1 MRLSDIP
8 ERPLQIVYFDH
19 VKIEDYVVDE
29 RTGETGYPWLTL
41 AIDANT
47 RMIAGFHLSLAPPSR
62 VSLSLCLLHAVCDK
76 ARWMKQH
83 GLTGDWPA
91 AGLPETIAVDPQSIF
106 GFRQLARAW
115 RDQGIATASE
125 SISSS
130 VFGVRATHMFGG
142 RFGKVAVAKAN
153 GVSWTP
159 RAPRHLRRALARDI
173 REVEFAVG
181 DGLVNDYH
189 HRAHKDTGRTPLD
202 GWREAEAAAPLRAPH
217 DCMRFR
223 LSLLPDAFCDLSSSG
238 VSVLGE
244 TFWSPGLARLHREGR
259 ERVAV
264 KFDPRDL
271 SRIFVQETGKG
282 SMEATNVAATDGGAS
297 DEACRRNCKLLVP
310 SLRIRDA
317 DCRGAE
323 SAAEAG
329 CGGACPERFG
339 RPLARHAA
347 RIGDDEGFPEID
359 RTKRLQY
366 ACMPLTSAGALHPT
380 GDADS

>member
-76 ARWMKQH
+76 ARWMNAR

-91 AGLPETIAVDPQSIF
+91 AGLPETIAIDPQSIF

-125 SISSS
+125 SIRSS

-173 REVEFAVG
+173 RELEFAVG

-202 GWREAEAAAPLRAPH
+202 GWREAVAAAPLRAPQ

-223 LSLLPDAFCDLSSSG
+223 LSLLPDAVCALSSSG

-282 SMEATNVAATDGGAS
+282 SMEAANVAATDGGAS

-310 SLRIRDA
+310 SLRSRDA
-317 DCRGAE
+317 DRRGAD
-323 SAAEAG
+323 SAPKAG
-329 CGGACPERFG
+329 CGGACPERSG
-339 RPLARHAA
+339 HARARRAA
-347 RIGDDEGFPEID
+347 RTGDDEGSPKID
-359 RTKRLQY
+359 RTTRLQY
-366 ACMPLTSAGALHPT
+366 ARMPPASAGALHQT